1 MAEGDVEVLSVNVGE
16 NVKANEAFGEM
27 DRQMKALKGVAGTLH
42 VTRREDIGRIGDA
55 AYNLSEQT
63 GLPVI
68 IVVRAIKI

>member
-1 MAEGDVEVLSVNVGE
+1 MSGDGVEILSVNVGE

-42 VTRREDIGRIGDA
+42 VTRKEDISRIGEA
-55 AYNLSEQT
+55 AYSLSEQT